1 MPTEDEI
8 DWLGQR
14 AGWVLLALGVVLIG
28 LAVTTAGHEAVAA
41 IFAFSGAATAIFGVL
56 LSRLEG
62 PFEISPTRFSGVL
75 KKLKNVSA
83 REDLTFEE
91 RANLL
96 LKILGVSGASTP
108 APPPAAPPAR
118 REAPRARRGAPAA
131 SGRDATSTGAGP
143 TTSSEIPTRQ
153 QRPPLPRPVPFTV
166 TGETDRAG
174 AVAQAFERFVIERFR
189 ADGWEVDAARS
200 MDRGFDFKAQKDET
214 EAFVEVKLRR
224 RFSAADAAALIGA
237 VKTWGETTDQWI
249 LAINAGALSGAAR
262 EQFSAFPAIEV
273 WEVPIEGW

>member
-1 MPTEDEI
+1 MSTEDEF

-28 LAVTTAGHEAVAA
+28 LAVATAGHEAVAA

-75 KKLKNVSA
+75 KKLKTVSA

-96 LKILGVSGASTP
+96 LKILGVTGGSTP
-108 APPPAAPPAR
+108 APPPEAPPVR
-118 REAPRARRGAPAA
+118 RGAPRAR
-131 SGRDATSTGAGP
+131 GRDGTSTGAGP
-143 TTSSEIPTRQ
+143 TTSSEIPTMQ
-153 QRPPLPRPVPFTV
+153 HRPPLPRPVPFTV

-237 VKTWGETTDQWI
+237 VKTWGEATDRWI
-249 LAINAGALSGAAR
+249 LAINAGALSEAAR